1 MQRKDEQGIKYY
13 YPSAGGLYPI
23 DIYLYIKSERV
34 ENVDGGLY
42 YYSPQENEIRKI
54 SDEKIEKNT
63 YFYQNQEIFEGSAFS
78 IFFVYNAHA
87 SMPKYG
93 GMAYFYGIIETGVIS
108 ELLSIVSEQIGLGS
122 CIIGEMDYRTIVSL
136 LKINDNEIYI
146 MCMEFGYEK

>member
-1 MQRKDEQGIKYY
+1 
-13 YPSAGGLYPI
+13 
-23 DIYLYIKSERV
+23 
-34 ENVDGGLY
+34 
-42 YYSPQENEIRKI
+42 
-54 SDEKIEKNT
+54 
-63 YFYQNQEIFEGSAFS
+63 
-78 IFFVYNAHA
+78 
-87 SMPKYG
+87 MPKYG